1 MNPILSIANFSFL
14 YYNESIEKCH
24 KFVIVIL
31 FFRKDYPMIGFY
43 EDEKFVENGIA
54 YPFKS
59 HIQESEG
66 QSTMVGAHYH
76 THIEILYCL
85 SGQFRVILDG
95 VDFLI
100 DRGDMMIINSMEV
113 HHVFALSEEKNQ
125 YIVIRFKPE
134 LLYTTPESIFESKY
148 VLPFT
153 LKSAT
158 HQKRFPA
165 REIRN
170 TFIPDLLNQILQEDA
185 EKKYG
190 FELAIRNHIGRIFL
204 WILRSWNEKSVHLNL
219 DHGLN
224 AQNIQRLQKVFDY
237 VDANFNRTIDVQEVA
252 ELCNMSY
259 SYFSRFFK
267 AKMHQ
272 NFSDYVNFMRVTK
285 AANMLTTTDES
296 VTDIGLTVGFS
307 TTSYFIEQFK
317 SFKELTP
324 LQYRKNF
331 KEMVNASLSSAHEA
345 L

>member
-1 MNPILSIANFSFL
+1 
-14 YYNESIEKCH
+14 
-24 KFVIVIL
+24 
-31 FFRKDYPMIGFY
+31 MIGFY
-43 EDEKFVENGIA
+43 ENEKFVENGIV
-54 YPFKS
+54 YPFRT
-59 HIQESEG
+59 HLQESNG
-66 QSTMVGAHYH
+66 RSVMVGAHYH

-85 SGQFRVILDG
+85 SGQFRIILDG
-95 VDFLI
+95 VEFLI
-100 DRGDMMIINSMEV
+100 DPGDMMIINSMEV
-113 HHVFALSEEKNQ
+113 HHVLALSDEKNQ

-165 REIRN
+165 RQIKS
-170 TFIPDLLNQILQEDA
+170 TFIPELLNQILLEDA

-204 WILRSWNEKSVHLNL
+204 WILRSWNEKSVPLNL

-224 AQNIQRLQKVFDY
+224 AQNIHRLQNVFDY
-237 VDANFNRTIDVQEVA
+237 VESNYMHSIDVKDVA
-252 ELCNMSY
+252 ALCNMSY

-285 AANMLTTTDES
+285 AANLLTTTDRS

-331 KEMVNASLSSAHEA
+331 AEMVNASVSSVPEA
-345 L
+345 P